1 MAKPSSLTAG
11 LVKKGDAKPASTTS
25 VSTVA
30 AATPATPVVEKPAS
44 KSTAGQIL
52 YYKAL
57 TLKLDRPRF
66 EALKK
71 VGLTLDKSSQN
82 LLVEALDAYLAN
94 YVSV

>member
-11 LVKKGDAKPASTTS
+11 LVKKGDAKPASTPFMPTP
-25 VSTVA
+25 A
-30 AATPATPVVEKPAS
+30 AATRAPPVAEKPAS
-44 KSTAGQIL
+44 KSTAEQML

-82 LLVEALDAYLAN
+82 LLVEALDAYLAK
-94 YVSV
+94 YVSA